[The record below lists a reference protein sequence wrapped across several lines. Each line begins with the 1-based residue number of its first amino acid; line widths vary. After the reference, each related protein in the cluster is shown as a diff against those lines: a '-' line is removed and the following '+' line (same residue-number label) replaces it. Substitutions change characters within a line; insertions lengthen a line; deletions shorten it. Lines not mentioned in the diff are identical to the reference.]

1 MIECGAWPAASGY
14 YWHCARG
21 RGKGLPTVK
30 PRDEI
35 LLRVF
40 IGEEERHEGR
50 PLYASIVAK
59 ALAAKIGGATVLPGP
74 GGFGPSRHMRS
85 SLYVDAGP
93 RRPVVVEIVDAEERI
108 NGFLGII
115 NDMVTSGLVTLERVR
130 SIHYGRTRRG
140 NAA

>member
-1 MIECGAWPAASGY
+1 ME
-14 YWHCARG
+14 
-21 RGKGLPTVK
+21 K
-30 PRDEI
+30 PDDEM

-40 IGEEERHEGR
+40 IGEDDRHEDR

-85 SLYVDAGP
+85 ALYVDAGP
-93 RRPVVVEIVDAEERI
+93 RRPIVVEIVDSEERI
-108 NGFLGII
+108 NGFLGTI
-115 NDMVTSGLVTLERVR
+115 NEIVTSGLVTLERVR
-130 SIHYGRTRRG
+130 SIHYGRARRG